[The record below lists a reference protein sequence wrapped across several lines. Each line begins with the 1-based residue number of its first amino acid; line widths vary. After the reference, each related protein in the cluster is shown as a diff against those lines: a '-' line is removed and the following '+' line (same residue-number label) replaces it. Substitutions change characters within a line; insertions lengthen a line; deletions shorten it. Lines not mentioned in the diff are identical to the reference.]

1 MIKFVYTGKDP
12 EGEIIEGKITANN
25 KQEAQDILIKNN
37 IILLEIDIDDKN
49 NNFLDKLNIF
59 NNPTI
64 VDLLIFSKQM
74 HALLKAGVPIIRSIN
89 IVSDSCKNQKLSK
102 ALSNIAIRLES
113 GYALAVSLG
122 KHDNFFPRLMTAL
135 INIGEQTGTLDDIF
149 KQISV
154 YLEKERETKKRIK
167 VATRYPILV
176 LATIVIAVVL
186 VNVFVIPTFA
196 KFFASF
202 KVTLPLPTRILINIS
217 NLFINYWWLLIL
229 IIVGILFAWF
239 SYISTKHGRLIYDHY
254 KTKLP
259 IFGDIVERSLLAR
272 FTRTFALCFK
282 SGMPLLEAIQI
293 IAATSDNTF
302 MEKKILEMKVS
313 IEHGE
318 SITIAARNIKLF
330 TSLVLQMMLIGEE
343 SGELDRLLEEVSNFY
358 EQELDY
364 DLKQLSS
371 LIEPIL
377 IAIMAGIVLLL
388 ALGIYLP
395 MWDLVQVASPH

>member
-1 MIKFVYTGKDP
+1 MIKFIYTGKNLD
-12 EGEIIEGKITANN
+12 GEIVEGKITANN
-25 KQEAQDILIKNN
+25 KQEAQDILTKNN

-49 NNFLDKLNIF
+49 SGFIDRLNIF

-64 VDLLIFSKQM
+64 VDLLIFSRQM
-74 HALLKAGVPIIRSIN
+74 HSLLKAGVPIIRSIN

-102 ALSNIAIRLES
+102 VLSNIATRLES
-113 GYALAVSLG
+113 GYALAISLG
-122 KHDNFFPRLMTAL
+122 KYDRFFPKLMTAL
-135 INIGEQTGTLDDIF
+135 VNVGEQTGTLDDIF
-149 KQISV
+149 KQISI
-154 YLEKERETKKRIK
+154 YLEKERENKKRIK
-167 VATRYPILV
+167 IATRYPILV
-176 LATIVIAVVL
+176 LSTIAIAIVL

-202 KVTLPLPTRILINIS
+202 KITLPLPTRILINIS
-217 NLFINYWWLLIL
+217 NFFINYWWLLIL
-229 IIVGILFAWF
+229 IMVGILFTGF
-239 SYISTKHGRLIYDHY
+239 SYIHTKHGRLMYDHY
-254 KTKLP
+254 KIKVP
-259 IFGDIVERSLLAR
+259 IFGDIIERSLLSR
-272 FTRTFALCFK
+272 FTRSFALCFK
-282 SGMPLLEAIQI
+282 SGMPLLEAIGI

-302 MEKKILEMKVS
+302 MEKKILEMKSS
-313 IEHGE
+313 IERGE

-330 TSLVLQMMLIGEE
+330 TSLVLQMILIGEE

-377 IAIMAGIVLLL
+377 IAIMASIVLLL

-395 MWDLVQVASPH
+395 MWDLVQVASAH